1 MQAQAV
7 LKLLENRVRQVSDN
21 RFYLSNAALM
31 NDKVG
36 DEICM
41 STIQVYVCPWL
52 IDNNNIN

>member
-21 RFYLSNAALM
+21 RFYLSNAALVS
-31 NDKVG
+31 DKVG

-41 STIQVYVCPWL
+41 SAIRVYVPVVDWNHAWG
-52 IDNNNIN
+52 D